1 MKGCMYCVRK
11 GGREKEEKG
20 DGIEMGRRRKR
31 NGSGMMKGREGER
44 EGQG

>member
-11 GGREKEEKG
+11 GGREKEGKG

-31 NGSGMMKGREGER
+31 NGSGMVKRRER
-44 EGQG
+44 E